1 MIKRCAWLLA
11 LAGLT
16 TLTSVA
22 GATPNRDAGSKASVT
37 LHVYFHSQ
45 DSPLQQQYERDVLI
59 GQFEKSHPD
68 IKVEATWM
76 ANPRN
81 TINQQ
86 LAAGAGPDILI
97 TDGSADVA
105 NYASA
110 GDVIPLDKWA
120 GKNGWMK
127 EFPSWSYP
135 LMSYK
140 NKLYAVPNKMD
151 ILFLFSNKTL
161 LAKNGW
167 KTPTSYDQLANVC
180 KQAQAKNIVCMTLGT
195 SDIPNANEWYLTTAV
210 NANLGNGFKKVMSG
224 KLPWTSPGMKDT
236 ITKLNDLY
244 NAGAIEN
251 KQSAAIPLNQAFAQF
266 ESGKALFEVAGTW
279 LLGPWAS
286 KPPSFKLGTSVMPAW
301 GSAKPTL
308 PLAIGQT
315 MLINKHSSHPEEAA
329 EFLAWVEKPSTLN
342 AALKPVGVPPLAS
355 LNLPAIAKVSPL
367 YAQAARLYVN
377 AQKTGTSGWASW
389 SFWPPDVRVYAM
401 QNLNAVWLGQ
411 TSLDDYLKQLQALYK
426 KDRANGSYGLFAS

>member
-1 MIKRCAWLLA
+1 
-11 LAGLT
+11 
-16 TLTSVA
+16 
-22 GATPNRDAGSKASVT
+22 
-37 LHVYFHSQ
+37 
-45 DSPLQQQYERDVLI
+45 
-59 GQFEKSHPD
+59 
-68 IKVEATWM
+68 
-76 ANPRN
+76 
-81 TINQQ
+81 
-86 LAAGAGPDILI
+86 
-97 TDGSADVA
+97 
-105 NYASA
+105 
-110 GDVIPLDKWA
+110 
-120 GKNGWMK
+120 MK

-167 KTPTSYDQLANVC
+167 KTPTSYDQLANTC

-224 KLPWTSPGMKDT
+224 KLPLTSPGMKDT

-355 LNLPAIAKVSPL
+355 RTCPRSPSQPALRAGRPPVRQRPEDGHQRLGLVVLLAARRAGVRDAEPERGVAGPDLAGRLP
-367 YAQAARLYVN
+367 QAAAGAVQEGPRERLVRPVRLL
-377 AQKTGTSGWASW
+377 A
-389 SFWPPDVRVYAM
+389 FDPPDRGREA
-401 QNLNAVWLGQ
+401 
-411 TSLDDYLKQLQALYK
+411 
-426 KDRANGSYGLFAS
+426 RRPASRPGPPHDTGRDH